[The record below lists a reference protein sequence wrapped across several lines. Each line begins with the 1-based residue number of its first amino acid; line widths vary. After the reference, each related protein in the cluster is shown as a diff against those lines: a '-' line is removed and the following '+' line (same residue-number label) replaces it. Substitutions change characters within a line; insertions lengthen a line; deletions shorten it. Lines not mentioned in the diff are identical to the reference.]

1 MWTQKQFSKVS
12 GGSSTITVFPS
23 LATKRNFSAEN
34 STQQKIFLNL
44 CCCLIECDL
53 EGITRVECQT
63 HSGVVGYALEI
74 IKPFTVFKSWRMRK
88 QHFEF
93 GFVWLGETTTNS
105 KHWNDAAP
113 DQPTSGCLEMNGDF
127 QSTGCHGGT
136 AFPSEMEG
144 TETLFMNST
153 FFIFY
158 ISKEKPSNN
167 KCNNQRK

>member
-34 STQQKIFLNL
+34 STQQKNISKPLL
-44 CCCLIECDL
+44 LLD
-53 EGITRVECQT
+53 RVWSRRNPQSWMSNPLWGGWVCFRN
-63 HSGVVGYALEI
+63 H
-74 IKPFTVFKSWRMRK
+74 KNFHCNKSWRMRK

-136 AFPSEMEG
+136 ALPSEREG